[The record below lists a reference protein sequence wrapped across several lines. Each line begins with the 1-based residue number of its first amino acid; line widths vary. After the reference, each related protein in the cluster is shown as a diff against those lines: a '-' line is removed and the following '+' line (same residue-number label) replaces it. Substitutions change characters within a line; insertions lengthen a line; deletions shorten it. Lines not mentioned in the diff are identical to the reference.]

1 MPSAKIDDSVIA
13 DRTSIVRP
21 PVLCSGDTVGIVAPA
36 GPVKRADFDAGVA
49 RLRSLGF
56 NPVFSQGI
64 FDRELYFAGAVRRR
78 VDELQ
83 EMFRA
88 PEVKAIICA
97 RGGYGTNHL
106 LPHLNLDLIAHNP
119 KIFCGYSDVTTLATY
134 FNRVTGMV
142 GFHGPMVSKD
152 FNRPDGVHLASFAN
166 ATTGQQRWSITNSD
180 CPALESISEGVTEG
194 KLLGG
199 CLSLLVASLGTPYD
213 VHTHDTILFLE
224 DLGEW
229 PYRVDRMLMHL
240 KYAGKLAKVRGIVFG
255 EMLGCAPEA
264 GAGYTLQQVIAR
276 TLGDLKIPIAFGLR
290 SGHVSAGNITLPI
303 GVRARLSVSDQVT
316 LDILEAATTAAKAQ
330 HAASLL
336 SRVEGG
342 Q

>member
-1 MPSAKIDDSVIA
+1 VTAAHPSIL
-13 DRTSIVRP
+13 RP
-21 PVLCSGDTVGIVAPA
+21 PVLHSGDTVGIVAPA
-36 GPVKRADFDAGVA
+36 GPVKREDFDAGVA

-56 NPVFSQGI
+56 NPIYSEGI
-64 FDRELYFAGAVRRR
+64 FDRDLYFAGGVRRR
-78 VDELQ
+78 VDELH

-88 PEVKAIICA
+88 PDVKAIICA

-106 LPHLNLDLIAHNP
+106 LPHLNLDLIARNP
-119 KIFCGYSDVTTLATY
+119 KILCGYSDVTTLSTY
-134 FNRVTGMV
+134 FNRMTGLV

-152 FNRPDGVHLASFAN
+152 FNRLDGVHFVSFSS

-180 CPALESISEGVTEG
+180 CPALEPMSQGVGEGT
-194 KLLGG
+194 LLGG
-199 CLSLLVASLGTPYD
+199 CLSLLVASLGTPYEI
-213 VHTHDTILFLE
+213 HTQDIILFLE
-224 DLGEW
+224 DFGEW

-240 KYAGKLAKVRGIVFG
+240 KYAGKLERVRGIVFG

-303 GVRARLSVSDQVT
+303 GVHARLSVSAQVT
-316 LDILEAATTAAKAQ
+316 LDILEAATGTAKAQ

-336 SRVEGG
+336 SQVEGS